1 VKSSVALIVSLV
13 CALAPL
19 GVHAEPDTNAAA
31 PAEAL
36 AASGFE
42 TGETAESPPGPRPP
56 VRVPR
61 TEFDTAYRFNMDSS
75 KKLTAAEFDAWLA
88 SMGARVVGADE
99 GRIAGNGELVSPS
112 GAVPRAIEAVQ
123 VAAIDAGA
131 TAVEVQPAAASAVPQ
146 AVNKVV
152 E

>member
-1 VKSSVALIVSLV
+1 MKSSVALIVSLV
-13 CALAPL
+13 CALAPI
-19 GVHAEPDTNAAA
+19 GAHAEPDPIAAA

-42 TGETAESPPGPRPP
+42 TGETAEPPPGPRPP

-99 GRIAGNGELVSPS
+99 GRIAGNGEAMSS
-112 GAVPRAIEAVQ
+112 GAAEVTEAEAVP
-123 VAAIDAGA
+123 VAASDAVVPVVDGPA
-131 TAVEVQPAAASAVPQ
+131 VTAPAMPQ
-146 AVNKVV
+146 ALNKVV